1 MINIVR
7 NIKPSLI
14 SLTTATRSLD
24 HDTLTILAETVLLA
38 ERRYIHKF
46 RNDNAKENEWANALY
61 ADFAKQL
68 GLKNDSDLNDFKV
81 AGLAVMLSD
90 DLNPHV
96 DGMNP
101 KGLDDLTI
109 MFNFQIG
116 IDELDA
122 ECQKAVRA
130 AFGDKRE
137 SLPFTLILY
146 PRRCLVNYGNKI
158 KAIKE
163 FPAKCLPE
171 KKGREAL
178 IQVLDDVGS
187 TLDYNS
193 RCFTAIGY
201 ARRESELSI
210 SNSNEEYISSKAA
223 VDKMVCQDH
232 HRIIIS
238 DIFL

>member
-14 SLTTATRSLD
+14 SLATATRSLD

-46 RNDNAKENEWANALY
+46 RNDNAKENEWANELY

-101 KGLDDLTI
+101 KGLVT
-109 MFNFQIG
+109 G
-116 IDELDA
+116 
-122 ECQKAVRA
+122 
-130 AFGDKRE
+130 
-137 SLPFTLILY
+137 
-146 PRRCLVNYGNKI
+146 KI
-158 KAIKE
+158 E
-163 FPAKCLPE
+163 F
-171 KKGREAL
+171 
-178 IQVLDDVGS
+178 V
-187 TLDYNS
+187 
-193 RCFTAIGY
+193 
-201 ARRESELSI
+201 ELSQRKI
-210 SNSNEEYISSKAA
+210 VKNYTIKINS
-223 VDKMVCQDH
+223 V
-232 HRIIIS
+232 
-238 DIFL
+238 